1 MGGRMMTTTTTTTAG
16 TPTGSMSVTTTEDI
30 MSADLRKRLEALIA
44 RTRAS
49 KVSSHLEREYAEL
62 AREAI
67 ERLESRVVVSME
79 GLRHEHTAKPL
90 DCQGILYGGNWK
102 IDIQECEVEGGSV
115 DIR

>member
-1 MGGRMMTTTTTTTAG
+1 MSEKI
-16 TPTGSMSVTTTEDI
+16 TGED
-30 MSADLRKRLEALIA
+30 MSADDLRKRLEALIE

-79 GLRHEHTAKPL
+79 GIRHEYTAKPL
-90 DCQGILYGGNWK
+90 DCQGILYGGMGK
-102 IDIQECEVEGGSV
+102 IDVRECEVEGV
-115 DIR
+115 DIREFTCRRA

>member
-1 MGGRMMTTTTTTTAG
+1 MRGITIG
-16 TPTGSMSVTTTEDI
+16 ED
-30 MSADLRKRLEALIA
+30 MSADDLRKRLEALIE

-79 GLRHEHTAKPL
+79 GLRHECTAKPL
-90 DCQGILYGGNWK
+90 DCQGILYGGMGK
-102 IDIQECEVEGGSV
+102 IDVRECEVEGV
-115 DIR
+115 DIREFTCRRA